1 MRIIFAIFYLAVGF
15 RIIYL
20 YGERCSIVDNYYRN
34 PFKMIVLYPI
44 ALFVQAGYEITMYIV

>member
-1 MRIIFAIFYLAVGF
+1 MRIIFAIFYLVVGF
-15 RIIYL
+15 YL

-44 ALFVQAGYEITMYIV
+44 ALFVLAGYEIAMYIV